1 MSVCSLLSRT
11 DSLQALPA
19 RNKKH
24 ASSLRS
30 ARSSQGCA
38 AAAGDLPSYYSH
50 LKKRTYDPEE
60 RDARKKQRNDL
71 KEAARLA
78 QLSKPGSS

>member
-1 MSVCSLLSRT
+1 MQPTAILMLIKPCL
-11 DSLQALPA
+11 
-19 RNKKH
+19 
-24 ASSLRS
+24 
-30 ARSSQGCA
+30 A
-38 AAAGDLPSYYSH
+38 ATGGDLPSYYSH

-60 RDARKKQRNDL
+60 REARKKQRNDL

>member
-1 MSVCSLLSRT
+1 MQATAVLMLSTIIR
-11 DSLQALPA
+11 
-19 RNKKH
+19 
-24 ASSLRS
+24 
-30 ARSSQGCA
+30 A
-38 AAAGDLPSYYSH
+38 AAGGDLPSYYSH

-60 RDARKKQRNDL
+60 REARKKQRNDL